1 MTDGFTI
8 TRTFAAPPQLVFEA
22 FTKPEHFSVWFGTA
36 AIPVPLDTL
45 SMDVR
50 VGGRW
55 TAVMHL
61 PDGTTKDWEGEYTE
75 VDPPSRLAFTL
86 TDQIGED
93 PGEPVTVDLKE
104 VDGGTEMTFWQ
115 ARHGF
120 TDEQIAAVTQGYG
133 AFFDE
138 LGRIVEG

>member
-1 MTDGFTI
+1 MNDGVNI
-8 TRTFAAPPQLVFEA
+8 TRTFAAPIELVFEA
-22 FTKPEHFSVWFGTA
+22 FTRPEHFSVWFGTA
-36 AIPVPLDTL
+36 AVEVPLDTL

-50 VGGRW
+50 VGGTW

-75 VDPPSRLAFTL
+75 IDAPTRLAFTL
-86 TDQIGED
+86 TDEPGTD
-93 PGEPVTVDLKE
+93 PGEPVTVDLRE

-115 ARHGF
+115 DAHGF
-120 TDEQIAAVTQGYG
+120 DEDGIAAVTAGYG

-138 LGRIVEG
+138 MQRIVEA